1 MLAFTIQYSLI
12 FRRNCLFYYRPLKT
26 HGFAVRLTV
35 SRTISRSHDEAQKS
49 HGKVKQS
56 QADGIHFSNIPFLPR
71 KNWFPGVNSVEIH
84 SSKAYSSYLIVL
96 LTGYGPQ
103 KPSKPY
109 LKLKDK
115 CSCKCQIRLSLPV
128 CRIQYRFIS
137 KWRETINIHRAKTKF
152 KQNGGKAP
160 RPPQL
165 GGR

>member
-109 LKLKDK
+109 FN
-115 CSCKCQIRLSLPV
+115 I
-128 CRIQYRFIS
+128 
-137 KWRETINIHRAKTKF
+137 INIIYWMRLRWSVEHDIMNY
-152 KQNGGKAP
+152 QNRGLCSGAP
-160 RPPQL
+160 NENIVQNYL
-165 GGR
+165 YIALLNVF